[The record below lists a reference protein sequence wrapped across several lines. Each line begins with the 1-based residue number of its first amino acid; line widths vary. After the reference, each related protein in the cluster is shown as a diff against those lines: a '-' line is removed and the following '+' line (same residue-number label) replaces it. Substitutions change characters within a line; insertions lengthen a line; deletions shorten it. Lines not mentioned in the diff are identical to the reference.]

1 MKLNVLTLCRN
12 QQSMHQLAD
21 ALAEF
26 DMRQQCSASAQEAL
40 ELMARG
46 NYSAL
51 LLDFDVP
58 GAPQLSKLARLA
70 PLDRRPVV
78 FAMIGSSTDVG
89 STFQAGANFVLYKPL
104 APEQLMRSLRA
115 ARGFMRTDR
124 RRSRRQKVETVVY
137 LLYGKSMAIPTLM
150 IDLNEE
156 GLSIQA
162 AQPLPAVDHVPIHFL
177 LPGSRHAVEGDAD
190 LVWADD
196 SGRAGMF
203 FRQLTGSSK
212 RHLKTWLSRKCP
224 SGTSRS
230 LARMA
235 PAAAAATAQS

>member
-12 QQSMHQLAD
+12 QQCLQQLAR
-21 ALAEF
+21 ALEEF
-26 DMRQQCSASAQEAL
+26 ELRQQCCASAQEAL

-51 LLDFDVP
+51 VLDFDIP
-58 GAPQLSKLARLA
+58 GAAQLTRLARLG

-78 FAMIGSSTDVG
+78 FAMIGASTDIG
-89 STFQAGANFVLYKPL
+89 GAFQAGANFVLYKPL
-104 APEQLMRSLRA
+104 ATEQLTRSLRA
-115 ARGFMRTDR
+115 ARGFMRADR
-124 RRSRRQKVETVVY
+124 RRSRRHKAETVVY

-150 IDLNEE
+150 IDLNDE

-162 AQPLPAVDHVPIHFL
+162 AQPLPAVDEVPIHFL
-177 LPGSRHAVEGDAD
+177 LPGSRRAVEGKAE

-203 FRQLTGSSK
+203 FRELSGASK
-212 RHLKTWLSRKCP
+212 RHLKSW
-224 SGTSRS
+224 
-230 LARMA
+230 LARKSSNKMA
-235 PAAAAATAQS
+235 PQLARIATGAAVATAQS